1 MSHDPARAL
10 HGDGHRSPSPH
21 RFDPGSLLAAAL
33 FAAVAVVGLSG
44 RTVSLSRE
52 LRWIWPIL
60 FLGSGAALLVS
71 AAARAR
77 ESAPTTAGA
86 DGWGG
91 DAADDR
97 RP

>member
-1 MSHDPARAL
+1 MSLDAVRPGPRD
-10 HGDGHRSPSPH
+10 GDRSPSPH
-21 RFDPGSLLAAAL
+21 PFDPGSLLAAAL

-44 RTVSLSRE
+44 RTVSLGRE

-60 FLGSGAALLVS
+60 FLGTGVALLVS

-77 ESAPTTAGA
+77 EPDST
-86 DGWGG
+86 
-91 DAADDR
+91 DDR